1 MTPSDRVSRVRA
13 GDRRAL
19 AALMRDL
26 DDERPGASDE
36 VRVLNGPAPF
46 IVGVTG
52 PPGSGKSTLVGA
64 IVEKWRLRGD
74 RVGVVT
80 VDPSSPI
87 GGGAVLADRVR
98 MQRHATDEG
107 VFLRSLGTR
116 GATGGLS
123 RSAVEIATVLA
134 AGGFPSVL
142 IETVGVGQAEIEIAR
157 VADVTLLVT
166 VPGLGDD
173 VQTLKSGMLEMADI
187 LVVNKADLPG
197 ADRTVADLQAM
208 LELRHAS
215 AVSGVGVRGPTEV
228 PIVGTVALSAEGLAA
243 LVGAIDDA
251 RARVAGSASPR
262 RRQRAEARIR
272 GIVTARLEAAARLA
286 LRPGG
291 SSADLADD
299 VAASRIDPDTAADT
313 LMARLRR
320 GY

>member
-1 MTPSDRVSRVRA
+1 
-13 GDRRAL
+13 
-19 AALMRDL
+19 
-26 DDERPGASDE
+26 
-36 VRVLNGPAPF
+36 
-46 IVGVTG
+46 
-52 PPGSGKSTLVGA
+52 VGA

-107 VFLRSLGTR
+107 VFLRSLASR
-116 GATGGLS
+116 GASGGLS

-134 AGGFPSVL
+134 AGGFSPVL
-142 IETVGVGQAEIEIAR
+142 IETVGVGQAEIEIAG
-157 VADVTLLVT
+157 VADVTVVLT

-173 VQTLKSGMLEMADI
+173 VQTLKAGLFEMADI
-187 LVVNKADLPG
+187 LVVNKADRPG
-197 ADRTVADLQAM
+197 AERAVADLQAM

-215 AVSGVGVRGPTEV
+215 AVSGVGPRGSADVPEV
-228 PIVGTVALSAEGLAA
+228 PIIGTVALSGEGLAA

-251 RARVAGSASPR
+251 RARVAAEGSSR

-272 GIVTARLEAAARLA
+272 GIVTARLDVAARLA
-286 LRPGG
+286 LQRGG
-291 SSADLADD
+291 ASADLADD
-299 VAASRIDPDTAADT
+299 VAALRIDPDSAADT